1 MTRCDHLRVAGAARL
16 PAAGRFEDGS
26 LFGTGLPFAAG
37 AAQATPDERTSA
49 EIDRLLANIASSNCT
64 FIRSGQEYTG
74 VEARKHLEF
83 KMNFVLSRIESTEQ
97 FIDKLASVSSTTGEP
112 YQMRCGNTQTLARTW
127 LNTQLKLVRSKR

>member
-1 MTRCDHLRVAGAARL
+1 MIQFHRTPSIRRTLAA
-16 PAAGRFEDGS
+16 
-26 LFGTGLPFAAG
+26 FAAACAFTAG
-37 AAQATPDERTSA
+37 GAQAAPDERTSA
-49 EIDRLLANIASSNCT
+49 EIDQLLAHIASSSCT

-127 LNTQLKLVRSKR
+127 LNTQLKLVRSKH